1 MKCTLLLNKINF
13 RFITRY
19 KRGIALAAFLLFSYS
34 ANSQQ
39 MFEFTASKYL
49 MGTKFDITAIHTSI
63 DSMKRAMYFAFK
75 DVERIQGVMSS
86 TIDTSEIY
94 KINSRSGDKPVK
106 VSYETYSIIERSIDY
121 SKKYGGIFDIT
132 IGSITE
138 LWGFSG
144 DVPVIKIPEQKA
156 IDSLIKLVGY
166 QKIVLNSSDTSVFLP
181 VRGMKIDLG
190 GIAKGYAIDRA
201 AMIMKQYG
209 MNDFFINGGGDI
221 YVCGYKSEGVKW
233 SVGIEH
239 PRKKNAIIASLDVND
254 IAVGTSG
261 DYERFAIIEGVRY
274 HHIFNVTTGY
284 PSMTSESATAIASTT
299 EEAVVL
305 SKILFIN
312 GAGKY
317 MTNNQNIPGV
327 IVDMEGKTY
336 YEDGLMKEY
345 NLTLIK

>member
-1 MKCTLLLNKINF
+1 
-13 RFITRY
+13 
-19 KRGIALAAFLLFSYS
+19 
-34 ANSQQ
+34 
-39 MFEFTASKYL
+39 

-63 DSMKRAMYFAFK
+63 DSMKKAMYFAFK

-86 TIDTSEIY
+86 AIDTSEIF
-94 KINSRSGDKPVK
+94 KVNSLAGEKPVK
-106 VSYETYSIIERSIDY
+106 ISYETYSIIERSINY

-144 DVPVIKIPEQKA
+144 DEPVIKIPEQKA

-166 QKIVLNSSDTSVFLP
+166 QKIVLNPSDTSVFLP
-181 VRGMKIDLG
+181 ERGMKIDLG

-201 AMIMKQYG
+201 SMIMKKYG
-209 MNDFFINGGGDI
+209 MNNFFINGGGDI

-254 IAVGTSG
+254 MAVGTSG
-261 DYERFAIIEGVRY
+261 DYERFAIINGVRY

-312 GAGKY
+312 GAEKY
-317 MTNNQNIPGV
+317 TYDNQNIPGV
-327 IVDMEGKTY
+327 IVDLEGKTY
-336 YEDGLMKEY
+336 YEDRLLKDY
-345 NLTLIK
+345 NFKLIK